1 MAKKYYKPT
10 NTYDYTKSIDIRVNT
25 SYITGLENILMY
37 FFTNII
43 EDPRLIPA
51 TFEKFEKIA
60 EAMETGKVDPKH
72 ALDTVE
78 SMLFTLWTLQSS
90 MKEEAYNKG
99 YIIESTEEYSEE
111 DILASIKDMVSNNDT
126 VDKDKVENLLSI
138 LKEKKSS

>member
-51 TFEKFEKIA
+51 TFEKFRVTAK
-60 EAMETGKVDPKH
+60 
-72 ALDTVE
+72 
-78 SMLFTLWTLQSS
+78 
-90 MKEEAYNKG
+90 
-99 YIIESTEEYSEE
+99 
-111 DILASIKDMVSNNDT
+111 
-126 VDKDKVENLLSI
+126 
-138 LKEKKSS
+138 KKSNMNRASLKWERQFNN

>member
-1 MAKKYYKPT
+1 MAKKLYKPT

-43 EDPRLIPA
+43 KDPKSIPL
-51 TFEKFEKIA
+51 TFHKFEKIS
-60 EAMETGKVDPKH
+60 ESMETGKVDPENS
-72 ALDTVE
+72 LDVIE

-90 MKEEAYNKG
+90 MKEEAYDKG
-99 YIIESTEEYSEE
+99 YIIESKEEFSEE
-111 DILASIKDMVSNNDT
+111 DITASIKKLMDNDAI
-126 VDKDKVENLLSI
+126 DKDKVDNLLSL